1 MMELAALKP
10 LVTVLLMPLV
20 LLPMLGLL
28 GLVLIARRRPA
39 GWLLCIFATAALWLL
54 SCQAVVVWL
63 SQTVLPQY
71 APVSALQLKAA
82 KVQAI
87 VVLGSG
93 TLPAAPEYGV
103 AQPHSATTARL
114 RYGIWLAR
122 QSGLPVAFTGGSG
135 WAAGSMAKT
144 SEANTEAQ
152 IAGRVAA
159 QEFGFTLRWLEDKS
173 RDTAENAQLT
183 AILLKQDGIER
194 IAVVTDALHIARA
207 MVEFE
212 RTGLAVTAAPAA
224 YVLPT
229 KTTLLQWLPSAEAL
243 HDSTRLA
250 HEVLGLAVA
259 RLRYF
264 VN

>member
-1 MMELAALKP
+1 MELAALKP

-20 LLPMLGLL
+20 LLPSLGLL
-28 GLVLIARRRPA
+28 GLVLIARRKRF
-39 GWLLCIFATAALWLL
+39 GWLLCIVATSALWLL

-71 APVSALQLKAA
+71 PPVTALQLKAA

-93 TLPAAPEYGV
+93 TLPVAPEYGE
-103 AQPHSATTARL
+103 AQPHYATTSRL

-122 QSGLPVAFTGGSG
+122 QSGLPVAFTGGNG
-135 WAAGSMAKT
+135 WAASSLT
-144 SEANTEAQ
+144 RTTEAEV
-152 IAGRVAA
+152 AGRMAA

-183 AILLKQDGIER
+183 AIMLKQSGIER
-194 IAVVTDALHIARA
+194 IAVVTDALHIPRA

-212 RTGLAVTAAPAA
+212 RTGLVITAAPTT

-229 KTTLLQWLPSAEAL
+229 KSTLLQWLPSADAL

-250 HEVLGLAVA
+250 HEMLGLAVA
-259 RLRYF
+259 RRR
-264 VN
+264 